1 MKARLNASQAAPE
14 AIQAMRTLSS
24 YSKNSGLGPT
34 LIELINMRVSQIN
47 GCAFCLNMHYV
58 DARKNGET
66 EARLNMLPAWRE
78 APLYTERERAALAW
92 AEALTHLGP
101 EAGPDELYAEV
112 RRHFSEEEM
121 VKLSL
126 AIAVIN
132 GWNRLMVGF
141 RVPPQVASE
150 KARGACQSA
159 AQHL

>member
-1 MKARLNASQAAPE
+1 MKARLNLSQANPE
-14 AIQAMRTLSS
+14 AYQAMRALSN

-47 GCAFCLNMHYV
+47 GCAFCLNMHYT

-92 AEALTHLGP
+92 AEALTHIGP
-101 EAGPDELYAEV
+101 EAAPDELYAEV
-112 RRHFSEEEM
+112 RRQFSEEEM

-132 GWNRLMVGF
+132 SWNRLMIGF
-141 RVPPQVASE
+141 RVPPQVAAE
-150 KARGACQSA
+150 KPR
-159 AQHL
+159 

>member
-1 MKARLNASQAAPE
+1 MLEVSMTGRLNLTQANPE
-14 AIQAMRTLSS
+14 AYQAMRTLST

-34 LIELINMRVSQIN
+34 LIELINMRVSQVN
-47 GCAFCLNMHYV
+47 GCAFCLNMHYA
-58 DARKNGET
+58 DARKYGEN

-92 AEALTHLGP
+92 AEALTHIGP
-101 EAGPDELYAEV
+101 EAAPDELYAEV

-132 GWNRLMVGF
+132 SWNRLMIGF
-141 RVPPQVASE
+141 RVQPQI
-150 KARGACQSA
+150 A
-159 AQHL
+159 AGDKPR

>member
-1 MKARLNASQAAPE
+1 MKARLNASQAAPD
-14 AIQAMRTLSS
+14 AIQAMRALSN

-47 GCAFCLNMHYV
+47 GCAFCLAMHYT

-66 EARLNMLPAWRE
+66 EARLSMLPAWRE
-78 APLYTERERAALAW
+78 APLYSERERAALAW
-92 AEALTHLGP
+92 TEALTHIGP
-101 EAGPDELYAEV
+101 EAAPDELYTDV

-132 GWNRLMVGF
+132 SWNRLMIGF
-141 RVPPQVASE
+141 RVPPQVAAE
-150 KARGACQSA
+150 KPR
-159 AQHL
+159 